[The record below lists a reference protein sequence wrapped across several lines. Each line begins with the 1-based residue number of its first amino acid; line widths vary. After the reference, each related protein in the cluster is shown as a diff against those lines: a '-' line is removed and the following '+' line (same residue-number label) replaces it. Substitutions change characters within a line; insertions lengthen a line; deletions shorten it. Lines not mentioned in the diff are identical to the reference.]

1 MVKAKVK
8 DFYSNMVKKVKSDS
22 YGGKGKERSNSRE
35 PKKSPF
41 GFTRKTL

>member
-8 DFYSNMVKKVKSDS
+8 DFYSNMVKKVKADS
-22 YGGKGKERSNSRE
+22 YGGKERSSSRE